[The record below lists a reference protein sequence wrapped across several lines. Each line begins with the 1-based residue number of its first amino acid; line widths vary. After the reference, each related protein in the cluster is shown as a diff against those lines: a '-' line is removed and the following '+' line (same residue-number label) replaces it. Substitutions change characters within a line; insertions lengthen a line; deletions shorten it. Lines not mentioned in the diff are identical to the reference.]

1 MAELTWEEIGRR
13 LRAPFKPEE
22 IEWRVAQAGESS
34 VGKPWAKVLAYLT
47 NRAIMQRLDD
57 VVGCGGWENKFQ
69 AGPHGGVICGI
80 SIMAP
85 PAERTDWHDRVTKWD
100 GADNTDIES
109 VKGGL
114 SDSMKRAA
122 VQWGMG
128 RYLYALDEG
137 WADCSTTKQSGPEW
151 HWMAAKGGKYASF
164 YWRAPELPQW
174 ALPEGAKAK
183 TRRSTPN
190 TPEAGVDAP
199 APKPA
204 AVAKPTNPYGIP
216 PEAWLKLDACK
227 SYDEVYKACTDLRE
241 DSRGA
246 NPAGE
251 NWNVALNRFFKD
263 RKAFFDDMERAI
275 DGGAGNGQP

>member
-1 MAELTWEEIGRR
+1 
-13 LRAPFKPEE
+13 
-22 IEWRVAQAGESS
+22 
-34 VGKPWAKVLAYLT
+34 
-47 NRAIMQRLDD
+47 
-57 VVGCGGWENKFQ
+57 
-69 AGPHGGVICGI
+69 
-80 SIMAP
+80 
-85 PAERTDWHDRVTKWD
+85 VTKWD

-151 HWMAAKGGKYASF
+151 HWMAAKSGKYGAF

-174 ALPEGAKAK
+174 ALPESVKAK

-190 TPEAGVDAP
+190 TPETGEDAQKPSKAAP
-199 APKPA
+199 AIRA
-204 AVAKPTNPYGIP
+204 DNPYGIP
-216 PEAWLKLDACK
+216 PEAWLKLDGCK
-227 SYDEVYKACTDLRE
+227 SYDDMYQMCSSLRE

-263 RKAFFDDMERAI
+263 RKAFFEDMEREVT
-275 DGGAGNGQP
+275 GGVNNG